1 MKKTIKQSGLI
12 ILLIA
17 SATPLLFVCT
27 FQFSLNHVKQDA
39 REELENENRQTITL
53 SASQFNWIENGREI
67 SIGGRYFD
75 IATFHQEGNLWTFTG
90 NFDKAEENLV
100 GLMKQHDQPLSGNE
114 PVVLKLAELFQQLYA
129 APQEQY
135 FPESSVTT
143 VYPSL
148 QHTHLPLT
156 TLSVIAPPPR
166 C

>member
-1 MKKTIKQSGLI
+1 MKKIIKQPGLI

-39 REELENENRQTITL
+39 RQELEKEISQTITL
-53 SASQFNWIENGREI
+53 SASQFNWIETGREI

-75 IATFHQEGNLWTFTG
+75 IATYHQEGNLWTFTG

-100 GLMKQHDQPLSGNE
+100 GLMKQNDQPLSGNE

-129 APQEQY
+129 APQEP
-135 FPESSVTT
+135 FFFESTVTT
-143 VYPSL
+143 IYPSL

-156 TLSVIAPPPR
+156 TLAVIAPPPR

>member
-1 MKKTIKQSGLI
+1 M
-12 ILLIA
+12 LIA

-27 FQFSLNHVKQDA
+27 FPFSLNEVKQDA
-39 REELENENRQTITL
+39 RQGLEKEARQTITL
-53 SASQFNWIENGREI
+53 SADQFYWTETGSEI
-67 SIGGRYFD
+67 SIDGRYFD
-75 IATFHQEGNLWTFTG
+75 IAIYHQEGNLWTFTG

-100 GLMKQHDQPLSGNE
+100 SLMKQTDQPMSGNE

-129 APQEQY
+129 TPQDP
-135 FPESSVTT
+135 FFFDSTVTT

-156 TLSVIAPPPR
+156 TLVVIAPPPR